1 MNIRRARQSDALA
14 LAPLILASGPET
26 LAAILNINTD
36 LTALKF
42 LSKSLTEPE
51 GQYGYLNHWVAV
63 ANLETVA
70 CVSTWHNKLSAA
82 FHQATLSSLLEFYGT
97 PHVHNILRN
106 SLITQDCIPKPAAN
120 EWCVGHLSVTP
131 KHQGQGYGKALLDF
145 VEQQAVNAKK
155 TFLSLDVAVNNT
167 QALAFYER
175 QGFAKSTGS
184 GVTQRML
191 DLGIGAHWHLLK
203 ELKVS

>member
-1 MNIRRARQSDALA
+1 MNIRQAAQFDAQA

-26 LAAILNINTD
+26 LAAILDINTD

-42 LSKSLTEPE
+42 LAKSLTEPE

-70 CVSTWHNKLSAA
+70 CVSSWHNKLSGA
-82 FHQATLSSLLEFYGT
+82 FHQATLSSLLDFYGT
-97 PHVHNILRN
+97 HHVHNILRN

-131 KHQGQGYGKALLDF
+131 KYQGQGYGKALLDF
-145 VEQQAVNAKK
+145 VEQQGVNANK

-167 QALAFYER
+167 QALEFYER
-175 QGFAKSTGS
+175 QGFVKSTES
-184 GVTQRML
+184 GITPRML
-191 DLGIGAHWHLLK
+191 NLGLGAHWHLIK
-203 ELKVS
+203 ELKGS